1 MADSPSGTLPAAG
14 GAAFAEL
21 LLSRHLAL
29 TGRPL
34 CPPRWA
40 SPLEAAHWLYADA
53 PFGLLAHGTGPDPTF
68 FYANRTA
75 QQCFGYPWEEFTGMP
90 SRLSAS
96 ARRQEDRDTFV
107 RSVDEHGF
115 ADGYN
120 GLRRTRSGE
129 EFWIKDVTMW
139 DLLDPEGNRQGQA
152 AVFRDWSPP
161 LKPR

>member
-1 MADSPSGTLPAAG
+1 MADILFGTVPAAG

-21 LLSRHLAL
+21 LLSSHLAL

-34 CPPRWA
+34 CSPHWA
-40 SPLEAAHWLYADA
+40 SLHEAAHWLYTDA
-53 PFGLLAHGTGPDPTF
+53 PFGLLAHGTDPDPKF

-75 QQCFGYPWEEFTGMP
+75 QRCFGYPWEEFTGMP

-96 ARRQEDRDTFV
+96 SHRQEDRDGFV
-107 RSVDEHGF
+107 RSVNEHGF

-120 GLRRTRSGE
+120 GLRRTKSGE

-139 DLLDPEGNRQGQA
+139 DLVDPAGNRRGQA
-152 AVFRDWSPP
+152 AVFRDWSPAVQ
-161 LKPR
+161 PR